1 MSGFFWAP
9 ERHDYKLLVSYSLL
23 LPALLSTFNIYAWKT
38 IAGKPIFWL
47 ALTYLAYMT
56 MVGLFRQNENAS
68 EYIKWSWY
76 VVLFL
81 FAIGLRMRITDYR
94 LSQVL
99 LLSAVIAAAAIIYAA
114 ARDLISGAILN
125 ENYRLIGYGALYNP
139 LRSSHLFGAFACI
152 AAWYATNNGQHSY
165 RRALAWLATTVCFAG
180 ILLTGSR
187 SPLFSIFALCLM
199 IALFDLYRRKNPA
212 TLAALAGLS
221 LAICFPLWS
230 TLSERGLSLRPE
242 IWGHVWGL
250 VPQNPLFGV
259 GLNEPL
265 RIKVAEA
272 VFLDTHNI
280 VLAVLYRGGMIGVA
294 LFLIMYGYSLYR
306 IWSTSSESR
315 LHTLSAIL
323 MLYGLLTLQ
332 FDGGSLLGRPTEFW
346 VLLWFPLA
354 LSLRVGRSDNER
366 PIFDKFHAVK
376 N

>member
-1 MSGFFWAP
+1 
-9 ERHDYKLLVSYSLL
+9 
-23 LPALLSTFNIYAWKT
+23 
-38 IAGKPIFWL
+38 
-47 ALTYLAYMT
+47 
-56 MVGLFRQNENAS
+56 
-68 EYIKWSWY
+68 
-76 VVLFL
+76 
-81 FAIGLRMRITDYR
+81 
-94 LSQVL
+94 
-99 LLSAVIAAAAIIYAA
+99 
-114 ARDLISGAILN
+114 
-125 ENYRLIGYGALYNP
+125 
-139 LRSSHLFGAFACI
+139 
-152 AAWYATNNGQHSY
+152 
-165 RRALAWLATTVCFAG
+165 
-180 ILLTGSR
+180 
-187 SPLFSIFALCLM
+187 M